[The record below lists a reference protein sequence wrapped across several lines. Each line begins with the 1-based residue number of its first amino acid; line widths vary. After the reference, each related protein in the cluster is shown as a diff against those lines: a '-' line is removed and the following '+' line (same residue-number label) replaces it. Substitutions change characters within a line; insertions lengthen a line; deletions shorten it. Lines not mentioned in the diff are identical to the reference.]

1 MKKKTAFAGLFLIC
15 TAIGL
20 AAYYGSETVFLT
32 GPPSK
37 GRQLD
42 RLFDDMQV
50 ARIPG
55 GTNPVEGQLLD
66 INGTSVDLAAF
77 RGKIVFLNF
86 WATWCPTC
94 VVEMPAMEK
103 LHQKLQNKDF
113 AMVTISIQEPASQ
126 VKNFFNLH
134 KLTFTALLDSTGET
148 VSGFGIR
155 AIPTTFILDK
165 SGRMIG
171 IVMGPREWDSK
182 ASIAM
187 FEYLIDND
195 AAVSE
200 YLSTLDQRPTEINST
215 WEFR

>member
-1 MKKKTAFAGLFLIC
+1 MKKKAAFAGLFLIC

-20 AAYYGSETVFLT
+20 AAYFGSGTGFLT
-32 GPPSK
+32 GPPSQ

-50 ARIPG
+50 AGIPG
-55 GTNPVEGQLLD
+55 GSNPVEGRLLD
-66 INGTSVDLAAF
+66 INGTSVDLVDF

-113 AMVTISIQEPASQ
+113 AMVTISIQEPAFQ
-126 VKNFFNLH
+126 VKNFFSMH
-134 KLTFTALLDSTGET
+134 KLSFTALLDSTGET

-165 SGRMIG
+165 YGRMIG
-171 IVMGPREWDSK
+171 TVMGPREWDSK

-195 AAVSE
+195 AA
-200 YLSTLDQRPTEINST
+200 NSK
-215 WEFR
+215 

>member
-1 MKKKTAFAGLFLIC
+1 MKKKTALISILLIC
-15 TAIGL
+15 SGLGL
-20 AAYYGSETVFLT
+20 AAYYVSDGDF
-32 GPPSK
+32 PSRANPE
-37 GRQLD
+37 GRQLEH
-42 RLFDDMQV
+42 LLDDMQV
-50 ARIPG
+50 VRIPG
-55 GTNPVEGQLLD
+55 GSNPVEVRLLD
-66 INGTSVDLAAF
+66 INGTSVDLADF

-113 AMVTISIQEPASQ
+113 AMVTISIQEPASH
-126 VKNFFNLH
+126 VKNFFNIN

-171 IVMGPREWDSK
+171 AVMGPREWDSK

-195 AAVSE
+195 AAISKFHQDDP
-200 YLSTLDQRPTEINST
+200 S
-215 WEFR
+215 